1 MGTLD
6 VGPYAGYIQARY
18 DNDPEQSGTSNAGLE
33 PLMLNPRGGTLMYNV
48 HDSNA
53 SANVG
58 GGSNSTQGGFVMRAG
73 RAYSPTVNNAS
84 TAIKI
89 YPGEIRAY
97 SGTGAIGEQNE
108 GTKYGGIAWNVLDPQ
123 NGSWGS
129 NHTGHHCWMG
139 MSLHSTPAQEK
150 SNWQVQMNNNA
161 GAGTFANI
169 VAIQANPEG
178 YITTPNQPSFCAIK
192 NTSHYYFTSGQRT
205 VISGWSERHDTHN
218 DFDPSSGVFT
228 APIKGTYFFYCSVM
242 QDRNDNGDFQLSL
255 FRDGTMYVNSND
267 MTSTGVTFQQTTIN
281 AIVNLEKN
289 DTVDFRGYNSTSTS
303 SLIYKNSYT
312 HCGGYLIG

>member
-1 MGTLD
+1 M
-6 VGPYAGYIQARY
+6 R
-18 DNDPEQSGTSNAGLE
+18 SGRA
-33 PLMLNPRGGTLMYNV
+33 
-48 HDSNA
+48 
-53 SANVG
+53 
-58 GGSNSTQGGFVMRAG
+58 NST
-73 RAYSPTVNNAS
+73 TVNNAS

-89 YPGEIRAY
+89 FPGEIRAY
-97 SGTGAIGEQNE
+97 SGSGGIGEQNE
-108 GTKYGGIAWNVLDPQ
+108 GTKYGGIAWNVLDPH
-123 NGSWGS
+123 NGSWGT
-129 NHTGHHCWMG
+129 NHNGHHCWMG

-161 GAGTFANI
+161 GAGTYADI

-205 VISGWSERHDTHN
+205 TISGWTEKHDTHS
-218 DFDPSSGVFT
+218 DFNPSTGVFT

-242 QDRNDNGDFQLSL
+242 QDRDGNGDFQLSL

-267 MTSTGVTFQQTTIN
+267 MTSSSSVTFQQTTIN

-289 DTVDFRGYNSTSTS
+289 DTVDFRGYNSGDTTSY
-303 SLIYKNSYT
+303 IYKTSYT